1 MLFAC
6 IINNILAIVLPSLR
20 MSPLLIARIVTIV
33 LFYATVLSLS
43 VVYIQSIGSGISI
56 FGDLLNSFL
65 SLQYCNVG
73 ETKISPGMDINMF
86 GLMLSSLLVVKP
98 AGVLTRRRLTDLEKE
113 KIVLTDELKQIL
125 VGIILG
131 DGYGQKQGF
140 NTRFKFEQGTVHE
153 EYLMHLYDLFSIYS
167 GKAPI
172 IKHRPPN
179 TRFSLAIVACNGPR
193 EKGYP
198 LFCFYYIKTEQERG
212 VK

>member
-1 MLFAC
+1 
-6 IINNILAIVLPSLR
+6 
-20 MSPLLIARIVTIV
+20 
-33 LFYATVLSLS
+33 
-43 VVYIQSIGSGISI
+43 
-56 FGDLLNSFL
+56 
-65 SLQYCNVG
+65 
-73 ETKISPGMDINMF
+73 MDINMF

-153 EYLMHLYDLFSIYS
+153 EYLMHLYDLFGIYS

-172 IKHRPPN
+172 

-198 LFCFYYIKTEQERG
+198 ASAGYKTPAP
-212 VK
+212 